1 MSGES
6 IKLVKVED
14 VAVRSLKERKVRVSA
29 PVHQCN
35 EQVEAARRQAQQE
48 FQNRLAAMQARSA
61 QQAQQSNNLKT
72 QLGAIEKNAQQRIQQ
87 QQQQLQNAVQ
97 QFPVRQ
103 SAPAPVAAAQPANFA
118 QQRQAYNQGA
128 TSAQVGYT
136 RLLQEQQ
143 QQFNQLVAQER
154 SQRSQDQQQ
163 LQQQLGSI
171 AQDQQRKQQLAANF
185 IADVQTLWQQI
196 DRGYAHQQA
205 APDRLAS
212 INRQIEL
219 AQSNLQAG
227 MSEAAIA
234 SAQQAYLN
242 LTDLRLQLEQ
252 QEQASLLV
260 HAASLEQIRSLM
272 AEAKLAQ
279 QCEMDVG
286 EGADK
291 ETIAIDVN
299 HWTNGRLSQY
309 EQQLQQLESQLA
321 IAIDK
326 LDQAQLQQINQ
337 QVQSLAPTL
346 EQIIDQAQLAVFSSQ
361 MRAEIADS
369 IVDALSSLGYSLTAP
384 DSDAIYEGDDQRQAY
399 VVKVQNLAGDEVV
412 AVIRPESEFGV
423 NTISVNAFSES
434 IVDETAANQNAQAV
448 FDALEAE
455 GIQGISPLECKSA
468 ARAEYRNMQAVK
480 QGRTAQSSNS

>member
-6 IKLVKVED
+6 VKLVKVED

-29 PVHQCN
+29 PVNQCN
-35 EQVEAARRQAQQE
+35 EQVETARRQAQQE

-61 QQAQQSNNLKT
+61 QQAQQSNSLKT

-97 QFPVRQ
+97 RSPVRQ
-103 SAPAPVAAAQPANFA
+103 SAPAPTVAAQPANFA

-128 TSAQVGYT
+128 SSAQAGYT

-143 QQFNQLVAQER
+143 QQFNQLIAQER

-171 AQDQQRKQQLAANF
+171 AQEQERKQQLAANF
-185 IADVQTLWQQI
+185 IADVQILLQQI

-212 INRQIEL
+212 LHRQIEL
-219 AQSNLQAG
+219 AQSNLQTG

-252 QEQASLLV
+252 QEQAAVLL
-260 HAASLEQIRSLM
+260 HAATLEQIRSLM
-272 AEAKLAQ
+272 AEAKLAH
-279 QCEMDVG
+279 QCEVDVG

-291 ETIAIDVN
+291 ETVAIDTD

-309 EQQLQQLESQLA
+309 EQQLEQLESQLA
-321 IAIDK
+321 QALDK
-326 LDQAQLQQINQ
+326 LDQAQLQQISQ
-337 QVQSLAPTL
+337 QVQALAPTL

-369 IVDALSSLGYSLTAP
+369 IVDALSSLGYSLTSP
-384 DSDAIYEGDDQRQAY
+384 DDAIYEGEDQRQPY
-399 VVKVQNLAGDEVV
+399 VVKVHNLAGDEVV

-480 QGRTAQSSNS
+480 QGRTARSSNG